1 MGFPH
6 APFPENLYRMN
17 EIYILDVFVPVE
29 QEANEEENMKKLFFV
44 FALILTLSLCLCS
57 SASAATLFPMP
68 PEINPE
74 HLEKTACYARITK
87 YDEEKNALIV
97 ELMAR
102 EVFTY
107 EEMMSLQ
114 AGDSIYTG
122 GEEILIHSFTPTD
135 WCSVILINDGDVF
148 FFEAQDGYC
157 RMVDANCYLW
167 NVVAVIECPVKDD
180 LLLLDYVNDN
190 TGDMLD
196 LPIVLT
202 AQELT
207 DKMLAEQASDRYHI
221 GFAADN
227 VSVVFDGEGDLA
239 VIRRFYVPWQ

>member
-1 MGFPH
+1 
-6 APFPENLYRMN
+6 
-17 EIYILDVFVPVE
+17 
-29 QEANEEENMKKLFFV
+29 MKKRAV
-44 FALILTLSLCLCS
+44 ALVLLLSLLLS
-57 SASAATLFPMP
+57 ATASADMLTAMAMEF
-68 PEINPE
+68 NPE
-74 HLEKTACYARITK
+74 RLEKTSCNARIVGYNEAQNTLTVQLTAP
-87 YDEEKNALIV
+87 EIFPTQ
-97 ELMAR
+97 EL
-102 EVFTY
+102 Y
-107 EEMMSLQ
+107 ELSV
-114 AGDSIYTG
+114 GDSIYTG
-122 GEEILIHSFTPTD
+122 GQEILIESISYDDNWCGVIGFND
-135 WCSVILINDGDVF
+135 WEIF
-148 FFEAQDGYC
+148 FFEEQDGCY
-157 RMVDANCYLW
+157 RMVDEDCYLW